1 MKIKNNILFIVNPI
15 SGKGNAVKIMKNLN
29 SGPINYNFLITKKET
44 GPEDIRQEIRNSGAD
59 TVVAVGGDGTVNM
72 VATALKNSEIPLGII
87 PCGSGNGL
95 ARSLGY
101 SMNPIKSFEQVLKRN
116 IRMMD
121 AGTVNGKPFY
131 CTAGIGFD
139 AAVAHDFAHLKKRG
153 LINYVRLVV
162 RKLFRYKFFL
172 SSIPE
177 WDNSSSEYFM
187 ITIGNAPQ
195 FGNDFYIVPRA
206 KLNDGMLDICAIKKF
221 NVYIVPSLLSKIIR
235 KKVFEHS
242 SCLYHKL
249 AEFTIK
255 CKEEQPL
262 HTDGEPAGNFKEFH
276 FRLEKQCLKVIVPK
290 STFFD

>member
-29 SGPINYNFLITKKET
+29 TGLINYNFLITKKDT
-44 GPEDIRQEIRNSGAD
+44 GPEDIQKEIRNSGAD
-59 TVVAVGGDGTVNM
+59 TVVAVGGDGTVNL

-101 SMNPIKSFEQVLKRN
+101 SMNPIKSFEQVLNRN
-116 IRMMD
+116 IRRMD
-121 AGTVNGKPFY
+121 AGSVNGKPFY

-139 AAVAHDFAHLKKRG
+139 AAVAHDFARLEKRG
-153 LINYVRLVV
+153 LINYVRLVGT
-162 RKLFRYKFFL
+162 KLFNYKVFR
-172 SSIPE
+172 SSISE
-177 WDNSSSEYFM
+177 LDNSASNYFM

-195 FGNDFYIVPRA
+195 FGNDFYIVPKA
-206 KLNDGMLDICAIKKF
+206 KLNDGLLDLCLIKKF
-221 NVYIVPSLLSKIIR
+221 HIINIPSLLLKIIR

-242 SCLYHKL
+242 SCVYHKL
-249 AEFTIK
+249 SEFTIK
-255 CKEEQPL
+255 CLEEQPL

-276 FRLEKQCLKVIVPK
+276 FRIDKQCLKVIVPQ
-290 STFFD
+290 STYFY